1 MCVPAVDPR
10 ALTMP
15 RQSLPKRSARPRTK
29 AEIASDIL
37 ACAAKGE
44 RDPVVL
50 KMAALSASV
59 ECTHYSH
66 DMPTD
71 QISWFRKLDGRI
83 NLLFLMAKATL
94 ALNVASLVAIYS
106 AR

>member
-1 MCVPAVDPR
+1 MY
-10 ALTMP
+10 ALF
-15 RQSLPKRSARPRTK
+15 
-29 AEIASDIL
+29 
-37 ACAAKGE
+37 
-44 RDPVVL
+44 
-50 KMAALSASV
+50 
-59 ECTHYSH
+59 SH